1 MLNKR
6 NLETC
11 DNIVAV
17 SSSFWKP
24 RRLVSGFLALSVLL
38 FCLCSTALSASLNK
52 MSIRETKEKLRL
64 VLELSEPVKYRINK
78 GNAYAVVTING
89 LEWKES
95 IPRSVPSEIL
105 DSLMIEDKNGTCEVI
120 ANYKYLTSCGVFT
133 LKDPSR
139 LVIDF
144 KKLSKLPIP
153 KINIP
158 EIQKI
163 ETRSLAD
170 RFKIVV
176 ELSSIVPY
184 VVNPAT
190 GGIIVELPNTNSI
203 IKSKKIVT
211 RDKLIPRVGVDQ
223 VGQSTLIS
231 IKQNYPSFYQ
241 IYKLENPARL
251 VIEFDRA
258 SKSTLI
264 ARDIAAGLRYVK
276 LLKGTEEGPVT
287 VNSLIVEQKLL
298 SVFPYITEKKE
309 EPVDIIGILGSF
321 FTFFTKE
328 ELPKPRRDKV
338 SSMVRDAGAMA
349 GINGTFFGRAGEPL
363 GILMIDGE
371 LISYS
376 INDRTALII
385 DRNNN
390 CYIDNISL
398 VGEVTVEG
406 VIVQLSGINSRRQAG
421 EAVLYTP
428 RYGSQTDE
436 DDPGIV
442 LTVIG
447 NEVQGINRVRGSI
460 PRNGYALSLDPS
472 YYDLLGKKVKT
483 GSKIHASM
491 KLMPLS
497 GLANLELKHVIGG
510 GPRLLKSGQV
520 YISRNSERFKSDIA
534 KSRAAR
540 TAVGINS
547 EGNLVFATVDKC
559 LPAGRADQQGA
570 SHDKSVGATLEELA
584 QIMKDLGCVDAMNMD
599 GGSSSTMVISSE
611 VINSPSGGAEKPVSN
626 AILIGK

>member
-1 MLNKR
+1 MAQKMSLR
-6 NLETC
+6 A
-11 DNIVAV
+11 AV
-17 SSSFWKP
+17 
-24 RRLVSGFLALSVLL
+24 LAVLF
-38 FCLCSTALSASLNK
+38 FCLCSAACAATLNK
-52 MSIRETKEKLRL
+52 MTIRETKEKLRL
-64 VLELSEPVKYRINK
+64 VLETGDPVKYRINK
-78 GNAYAVVTING
+78 GNAYAVITING
-89 LEWKES
+89 LNWKES
-95 IPRSVPSEIL
+95 VPKDVSSDIL
-105 DSLMIEDKNGTCEVI
+105 ESLVIDDKNGTCEVI
-120 ANYKYLTSCGVFT
+120 ANYKYLTSCGIFA
-133 LKDPSR
+133 LKNPSR

-144 KKLSKLPIP
+144 KKLSKMLIP
-153 KINIP
+153 KIIIP

-163 ETRSLAD
+163 ETKSLSD

-176 ELSSIVPY
+176 QLSSFVPY

-190 GGIIVELPNTNSI
+190 EGIIVELANTNSI

-211 RDKLIPRVGVDQ
+211 RDKLIPRVSIDQ
-223 VGQSTLIS
+223 VGQATLIS

-241 IYKLENPARL
+241 IYKLENPTRL

-258 SKSTLI
+258 SNSTLA
-264 ARDIAAGLRYVK
+264 ARDVAAGLRYVK

-298 SVFPYITEKKE
+298 NVFPYITEKKE
-309 EPVDIIGILGSF
+309 EPPDIIGILGSF
-321 FTFFTKE
+321 FTFITKE

-349 GINGTFFGRAGEPL
+349 GVNGTFFGRAGEPL
-363 GILMIDGE
+363 GILMKDGE

-385 DRNNN
+385 ERNNS

-406 VIVQLSGINSRRQAG
+406 VVVQLSGINSKRQAG

-447 NEVQGINRVRGSI
+447 DEVQGISRVRGSI

-472 YYDLLGKKVKT
+472 YYELLGNKVKA
-483 GSKIHASM
+483 GSKIHAAM

-534 KSRAAR
+534 KSRASR
-540 TAVGINS
+540 TAVGINAD
-547 EGNLVFATVDKC
+547 GNLVFATVDKC
-559 LPAGRADQQGA
+559 QKGT
-570 SHDKSVGATLEELA
+570 SIDKSVGATLEELA
-584 QIMKDLGCVDAMNMD
+584 QIMKDLGCVDAMNLD

-611 VINSPSGGAEKPVSN
+611 VINAPSGGAEKPVSN